1 MGIKQRMTNQF
12 LQMVLPYRKPMA
24 LIINVVMQVIPRHD
38 TCHMMAKQFL
48 NNMWR
53 RTIQKVASPL
63 FVERSWRT
71 TASFLSWKLFG
82 LKITQR

>member
-1 MGIKQRMTNQF
+1 MTNQF

-53 RTIQKVASPL
+53 RT
-63 FVERSWRT
+63 
-71 TASFLSWKLFG
+71 
-82 LKITQR
+82 